1 MEERNIDTKHNQK
14 EELAFDPDVLAKKYL
29 EERDKRLRDD
39 GNDQY
44 LEVKGDFS
52 YFIEDPYIDGEI
64 DRSPFE
70 DEVEVVIVGGGF
82 GGMLA
87 AARLKEAGINDFR
100 IIEKGGDF
108 GGT

>member
-1 MEERNIDTKHNQK
+1 MDERNIDTKHNQK
-14 EELAFDPDVLAKKYL
+14 EELGFDPDVLAKKYL

-82 GGMLA
+82 G
-87 AARLKEAGINDFR
+87 
-100 IIEKGGDF
+100 
-108 GGT
+108 